1 MYSESDEYKATLI
14 IAIIMEKRPYLH
26 LLSFFVLGFGR
37 GTNVV
42 NYEDKS
48 WHEYCFNCKKCSLSM
63 AHKRFVIKG
72 EDIYCSD
79 CAKKLWG
86 PDGML
91 QGWLTKA
98 IRIDDVSKTSKALS
112 VKKPN

>member
-1 MYSESDEYKATLI
+1 
-14 IAIIMEKRPYLH
+14 
-26 LLSFFVLGFGR
+26 
-37 GTNVV
+37 
-42 NYEDKS
+42 
-48 WHEYCFNCKKCSLSM
+48 M
-63 AHKRFVIKG
+63 AHKRFVMKG
-72 EDIYCSD
+72 DDIYCSD